1 MPVVAF
7 FPWLKIKEKIFVGN
21 IKLTPYNI
29 EQDES
34 GSNIKKACNKVF
46 SSYCI
51 SSRSVTELTVLS
63 YKDKLLFD
71 DITDEEINDLFV
83 VAEFIA
89 FCAISRREYFQFS
102 GNYCNK
108 DDFLFYIQI
117 FDETFNGAYFKTRRR
132 DGISE
137 KFNHL
142 DNLKIIKPDNANNRT
157 INIDKE
163 LLASLLELQKNKN
176 TKAYNEIFES
186 IYSFN
191 RANTDNYYFN
201 ESFEIVLL
209 IGAIQRILGY
219 NGHKD
224 YELSN
229 EFFNLFKPSS
239 DLDINES
246 NKLKK
251 IQTGKKLQTLRQE
264 WIKDLYHLRGDF
276 AHGKLYSQKGSIW
289 SAQEHLL
296 LASYVFP
303 LLVKCRLE
311 KEGYYKLIEKDEYDE
326 NGIYQIKY
334 SDLFQINV
342 FEKLLDADLFTR
354 KKGEDGDDNW
364 PWIRIISDEKLRDD
378 VEAAAESSGITK

>member
-7 FPWLKIKEKIFVGN
+7 FPWLKIKEKIVLGN

-51 SSRSVTELTVLS
+51 SSRPVSELTVLS

-71 DITDEEINDLFV
+71 DITDEEINDLFIA
-83 VAEFIA
+83 AEFIA
-89 FCAISRREYFQFS
+89 FSAISRREYFQFS

-117 FDETFNGAYFKTRRR
+117 FDETFNGAHFKTRKR
-132 DGISE
+132 DGLSE
-137 KFNHL
+137 QFSSS
-142 DNLKIIKPDNANNRT
+142 DNLKTIKPDNATNRT
-157 INIDKE
+157 VNIDKE

-176 TKAYNEIFES
+176 TKAYNEIFEA

-191 RANTDNYYFN
+191 RANTDNNYFN
-201 ESFEIVLL
+201 EPFEIVLVL
-209 IGAIQRILGY
+209 GAIQRILGCSSS
-219 NGHKD
+219 D
-224 YELSN
+224 ITELSRN
-229 EFFNLFKPSS
+229 FIDFFKPSI
-239 DLDINES
+239 DLKINES
-246 NKLKK
+246 QKLKNVKHIDK
-251 IQTGKKLQTLRQE
+251 IKIIREE
-264 WIKDLYHLRGDF
+264 WIRDLYKLRGDF
-276 AHGKLYSQKGSIW
+276 AHGKLYSNKNIIW
-289 SAQEHLL
+289 SVREHLL
-296 LASYVFP
+296 LASYVFS

-326 NGIYQIKY
+326 TGIYQIKY

-342 FEKLLDADLFTR
+342 FEKLLDADLFTLE
-354 KKGEDGDDNW
+354 KDEDGEDNW
-364 PWIRIISDEKLRDD
+364 PWIRIIAGKKLRDIIEEE
-378 VEAAAESSGITK
+378 VRLAGITD